1 MQKPTLLVKESL
13 NSLFDVIYSSIYKT
27 PAEGFEGEDFLNS
40 VCKFDTDKNPQEL
53 RTLLKNI
60 EKDMGRT
67 FTQKGMSNRVIDL
80 DLILYGDLQ
89 INRNGLEL
97 PSSDI
102 EKYKFVLEPLA
113 EIAPRLHTSSFE
125 KILQGFIGKFFPIH
139 LHIFISISRL
149 STLNSF
155 SQSSS
160 PLRDRFFIFL

>member
-1 MQKPTLLVKESL
+1 MQTVFVSIGTNINAEANMLLVKESL

-53 RTLLKNI
+53 RALLKNI

-89 INRNGLEL
+89 VNRNGLEL

-113 EIAPRLHTSSFE
+113 EIAPDYIHPILKKSYKDLLESSF
-125 KILQGFIGKFFPIH
+125 L
-139 LHIFISISRL
+139 
-149 STLNSF
+149 
-155 SQSSS
+155 
-160 PLRDRFFIFL
+160 

>member
-1 MQKPTLLVKESL
+1 MQTVFVSIGTNINAEANMLLVKESL

-53 RTLLKNI
+53 RALLKNI

-113 EIAPRLHTSSFE
+113 EIAPDYIHPILKKSYKDLLESSF
-125 KILQGFIGKFFPIH
+125 L
-139 LHIFISISRL
+139 
-149 STLNSF
+149 
-155 SQSSS
+155 
-160 PLRDRFFIFL
+160 

>member
-1 MQKPTLLVKESL
+1 MQTVFVSIGTNINAEANMLLVKESL

-80 DLILYGDLQ
+80 DLILYGDFQ

-102 EKYKFVLEPLA
+102 EKYKFALEPLA
-113 EIAPRLHTSSFE
+113 EIAPHYIHPILNKSYKDLLESSF
-125 KILQGFIGKFFPIH
+125 L
-139 LHIFISISRL
+139 
-149 STLNSF
+149 
-155 SQSSS
+155 
-160 PLRDRFFIFL
+160 

>member
-1 MQKPTLLVKESL
+1 MQTVFVSIGTNINAEANMLLVKESL

-53 RTLLKNI
+53 RALLKNI

-113 EIAPRLHTSSFE
+113 EIAPDYLHPILKKSYKDLLESSF
-125 KILQGFIGKFFPIH
+125 L
-139 LHIFISISRL
+139 
-149 STLNSF
+149 
-155 SQSSS
+155 
-160 PLRDRFFIFL
+160 

>member
-1 MQKPTLLVKESL
+1 MQTVFVSIGTNINAEANMLLVKESL

-113 EIAPRLHTSSFE
+113 EIAPDYIHPVLRKSYKDLLESSF
-125 KILQGFIGKFFPIH
+125 L
-139 LHIFISISRL
+139 
-149 STLNSF
+149 
-155 SQSSS
+155 
-160 PLRDRFFIFL
+160 

>member
-1 MQKPTLLVKESL
+1 MQTVFVSIGTNINAEANMLLVKESL

-89 INRNGLEL
+89 VNRNGLEL

-113 EIAPRLHTSSFE
+113 EIAPDYIHPILKKSYKDLLQSSF
-125 KILQGFIGKFFPIH
+125 L
-139 LHIFISISRL
+139 
-149 STLNSF
+149 
-155 SQSSS
+155 
-160 PLRDRFFIFL
+160 

>member
-1 MQKPTLLVKESL
+1 MQTVFVSIGTNINAEGNMLLVKESL
-13 NSLFDVIYSSIYKT
+13 NSIFDVTYSSIYKT

-40 VCKFDTDKNPQEL
+40 VCKFDTDKTPQEL

-80 DLILYGDLQ
+80 DLILYGYLQ

-113 EIAPRLHTSSFE
+113 EIAPDDIHPILKKSYKDLLESSF
-125 KILQGFIGKFFPIH
+125 L
-139 LHIFISISRL
+139 
-149 STLNSF
+149 
-155 SQSSS
+155 
-160 PLRDRFFIFL
+160 

>member
-1 MQKPTLLVKESL
+1 MQTVFVSIGTNINAEANMLLVKESL

-113 EIAPRLHTSSFE
+113 EIAPDYIHPVLKKSYKDLLDSSF
-125 KILQGFIGKFFPIH
+125 L
-139 LHIFISISRL
+139 
-149 STLNSF
+149 
-155 SQSSS
+155 
-160 PLRDRFFIFL
+160 

>member
-1 MQKPTLLVKESL
+1 MHTVFVSIGTNINAEANMLLVKESL

-113 EIAPRLHTSSFE
+113 EIAPDYLHPVLKKSYKDLFESSF
-125 KILQGFIGKFFPIH
+125 Q
-139 LHIFISISRL
+139 
-149 STLNSF
+149 
-155 SQSSS
+155 
-160 PLRDRFFIFL
+160 

>member
-1 MQKPTLLVKESL
+1 MQTVFVSIGTNINAEANMLLVKESL
-13 NSLFDVIYSSIYKT
+13 NSLFDVTYSSIYKT
-27 PAEGFEGEDFLNS
+27 LAEGFEGEDFLNS

-113 EIAPRLHTSSFE
+113 EIAPDYLHPVLKKSYKDLFESSF
-125 KILQGFIGKFFPIH
+125 Q
-139 LHIFISISRL
+139 
-149 STLNSF
+149 
-155 SQSSS
+155 
-160 PLRDRFFIFL
+160 

>member
-1 MQKPTLLVKESL
+1 MQTVFVSIGTNINAEANMLLVKESL

-67 FTQKGMSNRVIDL
+67 FIQKGMSNRVIDL

-113 EIAPRLHTSSFE
+113 EIAPDYIHPVLKKSYKDLLESSF
-125 KILQGFIGKFFPIH
+125 L
-139 LHIFISISRL
+139 
-149 STLNSF
+149 
-155 SQSSS
+155 
-160 PLRDRFFIFL
+160 

>member
-1 MQKPTLLVKESL
+1 MQTVFVSIGTNINAEANMLLVKESL

-80 DLILYGDLQ
+80 DLILYGDFQ

-102 EKYKFVLEPLA
+102 VKYKFVLEPLA
-113 EIAPRLHTSSFE
+113 EIASDYIHPILKKSYKDLLESSF
-125 KILQGFIGKFFPIH
+125 L
-139 LHIFISISRL
+139 
-149 STLNSF
+149 
-155 SQSSS
+155 
-160 PLRDRFFIFL
+160 

>member
-1 MQKPTLLVKESL
+1 MQTVFVSIGSNINAEANMLLVKESL

-67 FTQKGMSNRVIDL
+67 STQKGMSNRVIDL
-80 DLILYGDLQ
+80 DLILYGDFQ

-113 EIAPRLHTSSFE
+113 EIAPDDIHPILKKSYKDLLESSF
-125 KILQGFIGKFFPIH
+125 L
-139 LHIFISISRL
+139 
-149 STLNSF
+149 
-155 SQSSS
+155 
-160 PLRDRFFIFL
+160 

>member
-1 MQKPTLLVKESL
+1 MQTVFVSIGTNINAEANMLLVKESL

-53 RTLLKNI
+53 RALLKNI

-67 FTQKGMSNRVIDL
+67 FTQKGMSDRVIDL

-113 EIAPRLHTSSFE
+113 EIAPDYIHPVLKKSYKDLLESSF
-125 KILQGFIGKFFPIH
+125 L
-139 LHIFISISRL
+139 
-149 STLNSF
+149 
-155 SQSSS
+155 
-160 PLRDRFFIFL
+160 

>member
-1 MQKPTLLVKESL
+1 MQTVFVSIGTNINAEANMLLVKESL

-113 EIAPRLHTSSFE
+113 EIAPDYIHPILRKSYKDLLESSF
-125 KILQGFIGKFFPIH
+125 L
-139 LHIFISISRL
+139 
-149 STLNSF
+149 
-155 SQSSS
+155 
-160 PLRDRFFIFL
+160 

>member
-1 MQKPTLLVKESL
+1 MHTVFVSIGTNINAEANMLLVKESL

-113 EIAPRLHTSSFE
+113 EIAPDYIHPILKKSYKDLLESSF
-125 KILQGFIGKFFPIH
+125 L
-139 LHIFISISRL
+139 
-149 STLNSF
+149 
-155 SQSSS
+155 
-160 PLRDRFFIFL
+160 

>member
-1 MQKPTLLVKESL
+1 MQTVFVSIGTNINAEANMLLVKESL

-113 EIAPRLHTSSFE
+113 EIAPDYVHPILKKSYKDLLESSF
-125 KILQGFIGKFFPIH
+125 L
-139 LHIFISISRL
+139 
-149 STLNSF
+149 
-155 SQSSS
+155 
-160 PLRDRFFIFL
+160 

>member
-1 MQKPTLLVKESL
+1 MQTVFVSIGSNINAEANMLLVKESL

-67 FTQKGMSNRVIDL
+67 VIQKGMSNRVIDL

-89 INRNGLEL
+89 MNRNGLEL

-113 EIAPRLHTSSFE
+113 EIAPDYLHPIIKKNYKDLFE
-125 KILQGFIGKFFPIH
+125 SLFK
-139 LHIFISISRL
+139 
-149 STLNSF
+149 
-155 SQSSS
+155 
-160 PLRDRFFIFL
+160 

>member
-1 MQKPTLLVKESL
+1 MQTVFVSIGTNINAEANMLLVKESL

-89 INRNGLEL
+89 VNRNGLEL

-113 EIAPRLHTSSFE
+113 EIAPDYIHPILKKSYKDLLESSF
-125 KILQGFIGKFFPIH
+125 L
-139 LHIFISISRL
+139 
-149 STLNSF
+149 
-155 SQSSS
+155 
-160 PLRDRFFIFL
+160 